1 MALSSPEE
9 AREHQDKAR
18 ARENRQIYTLLLLE
32 EQKHHLSGQRGAEDE
47 TTMALPAIK
56 SNPSP
61 VQKTERK
68 TFINKYKSSL
78 DLYYPFVDSIL
89 LEEQATWIIP
99 AIQAPVALKS
109 EADGVSA
116 QSYTAQ
122 LRNLLKSSGIYALAS
137 FAAPLVSLI
146 LSPYLTRHLSHTD
159 YGIMTV
165 LTTAVALLAGLTQL
179 GLGSAFFRLYNYDY
193 ESPQDRRGV
202 LSAIVLLLL
211 GSSTPVIVI
220 ILLAAPF
227 LSVLLLDDS
236 SLASLVRLAV
246 FVVLIQN
253 LTVPGFAWMRAE
265 NRALFFALL
274 SIANLLITLG
284 ATLLL
289 VGELQMGVAGSLIAT
304 GAGYASVVLC
314 TLPLIVRR
322 AGLHCRF
329 DIAWGLLSFGLPN
342 VSNFVSVWVL
352 QLADR
357 FLLARMGSFTM
368 TATYSVAYSLG
379 GVLGVVI
386 LAPFQLAWPSAL
398 FSIARRKDA
407 ARIFALVF
415 RWYAL
420 LLLLAAYALALLAT
434 AVLKLFFP
442 PSYDVAA
449 TIIPV
454 ITLSTLCYG
463 LYNFL
468 TLGIGIRRK
477 TWFAVIFT
485 GSSALL
491 NVALNLVLIPQFGS
505 MGAALATL
513 FSYTFL
519 ACIAYIVNQRLYPVD
534 FEVGLFLIALLV
546 GLALYVAGE
555 FLAQGK
561 SLVVG
566 WSLQLGLLC
575 LFAGFLALAGKS
587 GVNPISFLLER
598 MFSA

>member
-1 MALSSPEE
+1 M
-9 AREHQDKAR
+9 QK
-18 ARENRQIYTLLLLE
+18 YTLLFLE
-32 EQKHHLSGQRGAEDE
+32 EHRHHGSGQDGEEDE
-47 TTMALPAIK
+47 ATMVLPVIDRK
-56 SNPSP
+56 PSP
-61 VQKTERK
+61 GEQKP
-68 TFINKYKSSL
+68 FISKYKSPL
-78 DLYYPFVDSIL
+78 DFYYPLVDGIL

-99 AIQAPVALKS
+99 AIQAPHAVRS
-109 EADGVSA
+109 EADGASA

-146 LSPYLTRHLSHTD
+146 LSPYLTRHLTHTD
-159 YGIMTV
+159 YGILTV
-165 LTTAVALLAGLTQL
+165 LTTAIALLAGLTQL

-202 LSAIVLLLL
+202 LAAVVMLLLS
-211 GSSTPVIVI
+211 SSTPMVVI

-227 LSVLLLDDS
+227 LSASLLNDA

-246 FVVLIQN
+246 LVVLIQN

-265 NRALFFALL
+265 NRAVFFTLL
-274 SIANLLITLG
+274 SLANLLITLC

-289 VGELQMGVAGSLIAT
+289 VGELKMGVAGALIAT
-304 GAGYASVVLC
+304 GAGYASVVIC
-314 TLPLIVRR
+314 TLPLIIRHV
-322 AGLHCRF
+322 GLHCRF

-368 TATYSVAYSLG
+368 TATYSVAYTLG
-379 GVLGVVI
+379 GVLGVVV

-407 ARIFALVF
+407 ARIFSLVF
-415 RWYAL
+415 RWYRL
-420 LLLLAAYALALLAT
+420 VLLLAAYALALLAT
-434 AVLKLFFP
+434 AVLRLFFP
-442 PSYDVAA
+442 PSYGVAA
-449 TIIPV
+449 AIIPV

-491 NVALNLVLIPQFGS
+491 NVALNLVLIPQAGS

-513 FSYTFL
+513 FAYVFL
-519 ACIAYIVNQRLYPVD
+519 ACIAYIVNQRIYPVD
-534 FEVGLFLIALLV
+534 FEIGLFLIALLV
-546 GLALYVAGE
+546 GIVLYTAGE

-566 WSLQLGLLC
+566 WSIQAGLLC
-575 LFAGFLALAGKS
+575 LFACLLALAGKS
-587 GVNPISFLLER
+587 GWKANTISSLLGR
-598 MFSA
+598 KFSA

>member
-1 MALSSPEE
+1 MVLPAINGKPSS
-9 AREHQDKAR
+9 
-18 ARENRQIYTLLLLE
+18 E
-32 EQKHHLSGQRGAEDE
+32 EQK
-47 TTMALPAIK
+47 P
-56 SNPSP
+56 
-61 VQKTERK
+61 
-68 TFINKYKSSL
+68 FIGKYKSPL
-78 DLYYPFVDSIL
+78 DFYYPLVDGIL

-99 AIQAPVALKS
+99 AIQAPHAVRS
-109 EADGVSA
+109 EADGASA

-159 YGIMTV
+159 YGILTV
-165 LTTAVALLAGLTQL
+165 LTTAIALLAGLTQL

-193 ESPQDRRGV
+193 ESPQDRRSV
-202 LSAIVLLLL
+202 LAAAVMLLL
-211 GSSTPVIVI
+211 GSSTPVAII
-220 ILLAAPF
+220 ILLFAPF
-227 LSVLLLDDS
+227 LSALLLNDA

-265 NRALFFALL
+265 NRAAFFALL
-274 SIANLLITLG
+274 SIANLLITLC

-289 VGELQMGVAGSLIAT
+289 VGELQMGVAGSLLAT
-304 GAGYASVVLC
+304 GAGYATVVIC
-314 TLPLIVRR
+314 TLPPIIRH
-322 AGLHCRF
+322 AGLRCRF

-368 TATYSVAYSLG
+368 TATYSVAYTLG
-379 GVLGVVI
+379 GVLGVVV

-407 ARIFALVF
+407 VRIFALVF
-415 RWYAL
+415 RWYGL
-420 LLLLAAYALALLAT
+420 VLLLAAYALALLAT
-434 AVLKLFFP
+434 AILRLFFP
-442 PSYDVAA
+442 PSYGVAVG
-449 TIIPV
+449 IIPV

-491 NVALNLVLIPQFGS
+491 NVALNLVLIPQAGS

-513 FSYTFL
+513 FAYVFL
-519 ACIAYIVNQRLYPVD
+519 ACIAYIVNQHIYPVD
-534 FEVGLFLIALLV
+534 FEIGLFLIALLV
-546 GLALYVAGE
+546 GIALYAAGE
-555 FLAQGK
+555 FLAQEK

-566 WSLQLGLLC
+566 WGLQIGLLC

-587 GVNPISFLLER
+587 GWKMKTISSFLGR
-598 MFSA
+598 IFSA